1 MVMKLERDGRST
13 TMMMIRSEAFV
24 EAELAYRAGLRG
36 SALHLHEVERAGR
49 RHPNRWFRTRR
60 GVLGA
65 PAVPA
70 SARAVA
76 SAPAGPAPAP
86 AASMAPAAPAA
97 PSATGAT
104 IIDIKAGRRPGAA
117 A

>member
-1 MVMKLERDGRST
+1 MVMRLERDGRST
-13 TMMMIRSEAFV
+13 TVMMIRSEAFV

-49 RHPNRWFRTRR
+49 RHKNRWFRARR
-60 GVLGA
+60 GVLDA
-65 PAVPA
+65 PTV
-70 SARAVA
+70 SGM
-76 SAPAGPAPAP
+76 S
-86 AASMAPAAPAA
+86 S

-104 IIDIKAGRRPGAA
+104 IVDIKPGRRPGAA